1 MKSNTNKI
9 KIENLIAMAHDDED
23 VSIANILAEY
33 YESHCDCPN
42 EAADPET
49 GWKPWAM
56 EKTDELLD
64 RVAREISVNP
74 TVETIF

>member
-1 MKSNTNKI
+1 MKTDTNKI
-9 KIENLIAMAHDDED
+9 KIENLIAMTHDEED
-23 VSIANILAEY
+23 VSIANILAEH
-33 YESHCDCPN
+33 YESHYDCPN

-56 EKTDELLD
+56 KKTDELLD
-64 RVAREISVNP
+64 RVAREISANP